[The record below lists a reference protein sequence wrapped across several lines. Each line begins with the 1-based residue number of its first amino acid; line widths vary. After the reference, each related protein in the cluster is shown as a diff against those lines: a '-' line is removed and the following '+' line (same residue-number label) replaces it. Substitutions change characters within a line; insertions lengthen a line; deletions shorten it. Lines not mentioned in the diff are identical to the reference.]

1 MFKKF
6 FKKIGKNIK
15 KVSKGIGK
23 GLRKFFKPKVGKIIG
38 TVALMFIAPYLLSSA
53 GSFFSGS
60 LGSSVAAG
68 GKVVAGETLAGSAV
82 AGAGGVGAGAGTA
95 AGTKAATIGQKMVT
109 AFKNVGAKMKNA
121 YNTVTE
127 GITNF
132 FTGGTGATVEQ
143 GTIDFASN
151 ATVSGGKLPTVGADK
166 IAQIKPPVELGKLPV
181 EGVGSSLEKTAL
193 ETTKGRIGVVG
204 EETASGKLITG
215 GEIGETLK
223 ISDTSS
229 LLDPSTLRTS
239 TEELLKGTEN
249 LLRPSDISTQLAKD
263 TSIQFKDRL
272 AQAYQ
277 SVTQDPTTGA
287 PAESFSEAYRNIKK
301 IKPLSRFESLP
312 KIVQGTSVGEAKY
325 LYDVTRPV
333 EEPYQQPQVD
343 VGLAMSSLA
352 EVDMTGSGANQLPSS
367 MPLDISM
374 APKPMDASAWLNMV
388 NKHGYLYSASKFGQT
403 A

>member
-6 FKKIGKNIK
+6 FKKLGKGIK
-15 KVSKGIGK
+15 KVSKGITK
-23 GLRKFFKPKVGKIIG
+23 GLKSLFKSKVGKIIG

-53 GSFFSGS
+53 GSFFAGS
-60 LGSSVAAG
+60 LGSSVAG
-68 GKVVAGETLAGSAV
+68 GTAAGSA
-82 AGAGGVGAGAGTA
+82 AGTAAGSAATGTEAGSAAAGTA

-127 GITNF
+127 GIKNF
-132 FTGGTGATVEQ
+132 FTGGTGTT
-143 GTIDFASN
+143 GTTSVTDSVASGVGDTFKSVDFASD
-151 ATVSGGKLPTVGADK
+151 ATVSAGKLPTVGTDN
-166 IAQIKPPVELGKLPV
+166 IAKIKPPP
-181 EGVGSSLEKTAL
+181 
-193 ETTKGRIGVVG
+193 
-204 EETASGKLITG
+204 
-215 GEIGETLK
+215 
-223 ISDTSS
+223 DTSTVVTDALGEQTITKVKPAIKPES
-229 LLDPSTLRTS
+229 LLDKPKFDIKT
-239 TEELLKGTEN
+239 GTED

-263 TSIQFKDRL
+263 TSIKFKDRL

-287 PAESFSEAYRNIKK
+287 PAESFTEAYTNIKK
-301 IKPLSRFESLP
+301 IKPLESFESLP